1 LLPFWII
8 GPALLAAHKEELMMT
23 TSNERVD
30 RLQDLKEHLKDQG
43 STVLLEPLLTTADL
57 EALLKV
63 DRRTLNRLVKRGEI
77 PVPMK
82 LGGSNRWRQAELA
95 RAIDQL
101 GHRVGRKLV
110 PVQGSTE

>member
-1 LLPFWII
+1 LFPFWII

-23 TSNERVD
+23 TLNERVD
-30 RLQDLKEHLKDQG
+30 RLQALKGLLKDQG
-43 STVLLEPLLTTADL
+43 SSASLEPLLTTADL

-82 LGGSNRWRQAELA
+82 LGGSNRWRPQEITD
-95 RAIDQL
+95 AIDRL
-101 GHRVGRKLV
+101 GHRVGRKIE
-110 PVQGSTE
+110 PVQGNKE